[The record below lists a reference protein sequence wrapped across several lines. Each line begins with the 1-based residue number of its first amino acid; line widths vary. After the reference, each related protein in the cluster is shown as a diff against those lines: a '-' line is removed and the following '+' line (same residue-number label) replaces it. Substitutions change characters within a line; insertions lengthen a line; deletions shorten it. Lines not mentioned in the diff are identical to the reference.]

1 MNNFLMNYREG
12 KKSADSLGQKILE
25 RYNVLTQ
32 VKFTT
37 SKAKH
42 DMQYNKSGIQ
52 VAIGNS
58 ERLKI

>member
-1 MNNFLMNYREG
+1 MNYKEG

-25 RYNVLTQ
+25 RFNVLTQ